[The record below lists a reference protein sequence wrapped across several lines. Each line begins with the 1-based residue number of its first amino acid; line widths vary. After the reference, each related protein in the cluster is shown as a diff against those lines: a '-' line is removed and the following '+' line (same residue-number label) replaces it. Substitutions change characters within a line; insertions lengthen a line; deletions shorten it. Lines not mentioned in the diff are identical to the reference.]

1 VPDHSKVDMMQWAI
15 NKFVSVQMSV
25 EALKQNF
32 VPKYLATGE
41 RKFYRFLLLYALN
54 KLIYIEKGSFKGTSP
69 ELEFLDYHEQFIILY
84 RREGEDVYLE
94 LARCFRRAAH
104 KVYRVMLKKKM
115 TERNAKFLNLV

>member
-1 VPDHSKVDMMQWAI
+1 MPDHSKSDMIDWAI
-15 NKFVSVQMSV
+15 NKFVYAQMSV
-25 EALKQNF
+25 EALKKNF

-54 KLIYIEKGSFKGTSP
+54 KLIYIEKGSFKGKSP
-69 ELEFLDYHEQFIILY
+69 ELEFLDYYDQFIILY
-84 RREGEDVYLE
+84 RREGEEVYLD
-94 LARCFRRAAH
+94 LARVFRRAGH